1 VIIIH
6 INVHF
11 GIGVVIASIFN
22 YFFSFNFFEFFL
34 ILLFAFICDFDIIFS
49 KYALENNHRLLIT
62 HSIIPGV
69 IIIILGLIFNLFF
82 VIISG
87 LSYVIHIIIDTF
99 DWGTNIFYFQKKQV
113 GLKLIISKEEF
124 DNISKYLLEYKN
136 PQSFFDERYFGCKA
150 CLIIETIVFILM
162 ILSITLFALE
172 YFLVIVIYFLFLAFH
187 LYSHF
192 ILKKIESQ

>member
-1 VIIIH
+1 M
-6 INVHF
+6 
-11 GIGVVIASIFN
+11 
-22 YFFSFNFFEFFL
+22 
-34 ILLFAFICDFDIIFS
+34 LFAFICDFDIFLS

-69 IIIILGLIFNLFF
+69 IIIILGVLFNLFF

-113 GLKLIISKEEF
+113 GFKLLISKEEF
-124 DNISKYLLEYKN
+124 DNISKHLQEYKN
-136 PQSFFDERYFGCKA
+136 PQSFFDERYYGCKP
-150 CLIIETIVFILM
+150 CLIIEILVFILM
-162 ILSITLFALE
+162 ILSVTLLALE
-172 YFLVIVIYFLFLAFH
+172 YFLVIIIYFLFLGFH

-192 ILKKIESQ
+192 ILKKIERQ